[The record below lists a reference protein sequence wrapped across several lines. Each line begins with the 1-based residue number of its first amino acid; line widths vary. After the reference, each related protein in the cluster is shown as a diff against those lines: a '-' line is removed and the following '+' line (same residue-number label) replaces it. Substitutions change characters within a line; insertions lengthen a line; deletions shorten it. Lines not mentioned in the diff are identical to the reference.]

1 MKKYLLSTFGV
12 VPGTLK
18 EVEQYFGTN
27 RPATPFVEST
37 VASWRTDVGMLNSI
51 VHLST
56 LKDQIYSESEFP
68 NYASKLKAIAPHIV
82 SETHRILAPAPFSP
96 CPSETES
103 KSLCEIRTY
112 RYKRDAIAEVI
123 EKWTLKSTIAWLCR
137 HCYSAVIQ
145 TQSQSVNGCIFGL
158 IAPLMKEAELDAWR
172 LIRGYG
178 HPAHLQDSLINKVS
192 WSCRQPKFKLT
203 TMEQWISVSI
213 IQGPSLMVAHQ

>member
-37 VASWRTDVGMLNSI
+37 VASWRTDVGMLNSV

-56 LKDQIYSESEFP
+56 LKDQIYSDSDFP

-112 RYKRDAIAEVI
+112 RYKRDAIEEVI
-123 EKWTLKSTIAWLCR
+123 EKWTLKINNRVALSPLLFCGYTDTKPVSEWVHIWAYRSADERSRIRRLAIDQGLWPPGAFTGLIDQHSILVLSSTE
-137 HCYSAVIQ
+137 IQ
-145 TQSQSVNGCIFGL
+145 TNHNGTV
-158 IAPLMKEAELDAWR
+158 D
-172 LIRGYG
+172 
-178 HPAHLQDSLINKVS
+178 
-192 WSCRQPKFKLT
+192 
-203 TMEQWISVSI
+203 
-213 IQGPSLMVAHQ
+213 